1 MMVFDDSDTGEKP
14 LRAELRTLNF
24 KPRMTSKNF
33 LRTLARMFPVRDSR
47 AAVAKSENKNSKWR
61 NDIVLSI

>member
-14 LRAELRTLNF
+14 LRAELRILNF

-33 LRTLARMFPVRDSR
+33 PKNPGAHFPS
-47 AAVAKSENKNSKWR
+47 A
-61 NDIVLSI
+61 

>member
-14 LRAELRTLNF
+14 LSAELRTLNF

-33 LRTLARMFPVRDSR
+33 LKTLARIFPARDSR

-61 NDIVLSI
+61 NDISG

>member
-33 LRTLARMFPVRDSR
+33 LKTLARMFPARDSC

-61 NDIVLSI
+61 NDIVL

>member
-1 MMVFDDSDTGEKP
+1 MVFDDSDTGEKP

-33 LRTLARMFPVRDSR
+33 LKTLACIFPARDSR
-47 AAVAKSENKNSKWR
+47 AVVAKPENKNSKWR
-61 NDIVLSI
+61 NYIVLSI